1 MSKSLPAVITTL
13 ERAGGF
19 ASAQE
24 VFQLMR
30 KQGKPTGLAT
40 VYRALQKA
48 AAENTVDV
56 LRKEDGEALYRLCAT
71 GHHHHLVCTSCGK
84 TVEVEGS
91 AVEKWANTVAK
102 NNGFK
107 KVSHVV
113 ELFGLAKSVDLSLTK
128 PSFAFGINLN
138 CSPKGAPICI
148 WPKHIKENHLSIS

>member
-30 KQGKPTGLAT
+30 KHGKSIGLAT

-48 AAENTVDV
+48 ATENTVDV
-56 LRKEDGEALYRLCAT
+56 IRKDDGEALYRLCAT

-84 TVEVEGS
+84 TVEV
-91 AVEKWANTVAK
+91 
-102 NNGFK
+102 
-107 KVSHVV
+107 
-113 ELFGLAKSVDLSLTK
+113 
-128 PSFAFGINLN
+128 
-138 CSPKGAPICI
+138 
-148 WPKHIKENHLSIS
+148 

>member
-1 MSKSLPAVITTL
+1 MAQDQVLMNKSEVKVIGAL
-13 ERAGGF
+13 KRQGKF
-19 ASAQE
+19 ASAQS
-24 VFQLMR
+24 VYQLLR
-30 KQGKPTGLAT
+30 KDGESTGLAT

-113 ELFGLAKSVDLSLTK
+113 ELFGLCQK
-128 PSFAFGINLN
+128 
-138 CSPKGAPICI
+138 C
-148 WPKHIKENHLSIS
+148 

>member
-13 ERAGGF
+13 ERVGGF

-30 KQGKPTGLAT
+30 KQGKSTGLAT

-56 LRKEDGEALYRLCAT
+56 LRKDDGEALYRLCAT
-71 GHHHHLVCTSCGK
+71 GHHHHLVCTGCGK

-113 ELFGLAKSVDLSLTK
+113 ELFGLCQK
-128 PSFAFGINLN
+128 
-138 CSPKGAPICI
+138 C
-148 WPKHIKENHLSIS
+148 